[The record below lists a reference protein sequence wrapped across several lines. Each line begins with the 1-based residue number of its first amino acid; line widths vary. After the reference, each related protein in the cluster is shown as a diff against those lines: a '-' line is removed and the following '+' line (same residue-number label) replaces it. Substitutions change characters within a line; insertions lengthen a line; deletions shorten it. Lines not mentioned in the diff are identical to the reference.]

1 MLLIANRAKGALSG
15 SFGLPGD
22 KSISHR
28 SLMFGALADGR
39 STVTGMLE
47 GEDCLAT
54 AAAMRAMGVA
64 IERTA
69 SGSYVID
76 GVGMHG
82 LSAPNVPIDLGNSG
96 TGMRLL
102 TGLLAAQ
109 SFPTQLVGDASL
121 SSRPMGRIIN
131 PLSEMGAEI
140 ASNSGCAPLHISP
153 SVSGLTG
160 IRYEMPI
167 ASAQVK
173 SALLLAGLYAD
184 GETHVVEPGPS
195 RDHTERMLVA
205 MGADVHTGEDGVR
218 INRTRSL
225 RAQDV
230 VVPGDLSS
238 AAFFL
243 VAGSI
248 VPGSELVLEG
258 VGINPTRTGV
268 IDILNQMGADL
279 SVQNRRESGGEPVA
293 DIHVRY
299 AGLQAIDLDPKYV
312 PLAID
317 EFPVLFIAAA
327 CAGGRSQFTG
337 LAELRH
343 KESDRIG
350 VMVEGLRTLGVHIV
364 EKGDDVIIEG
374 GRLGSGVIDSH
385 GDHRIAM
392 AFAVAAC
399 IADGPIS
406 IEKPQNIATSFP
418 NFVDLASST
427 GFDLALE
434 RAS

>member
-1 MLLIANRAKGALSG
+1 MELIANRAKHALSG
-15 SFGLPGD
+15 TVVVPGD

-28 SLMFGALADGR
+28 SLMFGAIADGR
-39 STVTGMLE
+39 GTVTGMLE

-69 SGSYVID
+69 PGSYVID

-82 LSAPNVPIDLGNSG
+82 LTAPSHAIDLGNSG

-109 SFPTQLVGDASL
+109 SFSSRLVGDESL
-121 SSRPMGRIIN
+121 TIRPMGRIIK
-131 PLSEMGAEI
+131 PLSSMGAEI
-140 ASNSGCAPLHISP
+140 GANDGCAPLRISP
-153 SVSGLTG
+153 ATDGLRG
-160 IRYEMPI
+160 IRYPMPI

-173 SALLLAGLYAD
+173 SAILLAGLYAD
-184 GETHVVEPGPS
+184 GETYVVEPGPS
-195 RDHTERMLVA
+195 RDHTERMLTA
-205 MGADVHTGEDGVR
+205 MGADVRVQDDGVK
-218 INRTRSL
+218 IAPAQTL

-248 VPGSELVLEG
+248 VPGSDLILPG
-258 VGINPTRTGV
+258 VGVNPTRTGV
-268 IDILNQMGADL
+268 IDILRQMGADL
-279 SVQNRRESGGEPVA
+279 SLTNARESGGEPVA
-293 DIHVRY
+293 DIRVR
-299 AGLQAIDLDPKYV
+299 ASALQAIDLDPKFV

-317 EFPVLFIAAA
+317 EFPVLFVAAA
-327 CAGGRSQFTG
+327 CASGRTRFSG

-350 VMVEGLRTLGVHIV
+350 VMVSGLRTLGIDVSESGDTV
-364 EKGDDVIIEG
+364 EIDGGTFGG
-374 GRLGSGVIDSH
+374 GRVDSH

-392 AFAVAAC
+392 AFAVAATVGN
-399 IADGPIS
+399 AAIS
-406 IEKPQNIATSFP
+406 IEKPENIATSFP
-418 NFVDLASST
+418 NFVDLSDSV

-434 RAS
+434 GG